1 MKKALATLAIVG
13 AAASSVLALAPAA
26 SADSC
31 ARTTLN
37 TGYRGYWSTAYKSST
52 SGCHDLNVVMAAAP
66 GGDSGDYYAGMYV
79 NASGSWTFG
88 SRGYV
93 YIPNGEYAVNKYI
106 LVSNLTNGR
115 EFGVAAWNNAGG
127 AVTIAH

>member
-31 ARTTLN
+31 ARTNLT
-37 TGYRGYWSTAYKSST
+37 TGYRTWWSTAYKSST
-52 SGCHDLNVVMAAAP
+52 SGCHDLNVVMADAPAASA
-66 GGDSGDYYAGMYV
+66 DSYVGFYV
-79 NASGSWTFG
+79 NSSGNWAVGT
-88 SRGYV
+88 RGYV
-93 YIPNGEYAVNKYI
+93 YIPDGTYAVNKYI
-106 LVSNLTNGR
+106 LVSDLSGGR
-115 EFGVAAWNNAGG
+115 EFGVGALNNAGG